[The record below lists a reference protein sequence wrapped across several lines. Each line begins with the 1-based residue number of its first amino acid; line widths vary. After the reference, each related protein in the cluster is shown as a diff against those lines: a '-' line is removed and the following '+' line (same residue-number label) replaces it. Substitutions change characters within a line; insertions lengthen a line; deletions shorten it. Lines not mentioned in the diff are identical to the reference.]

1 MNQFD
6 VIGLVY
12 CPMLSKRVYAKVK
25 DAENNGV
32 FLVAAARLRKIKERE
47 VSPGEP
53 HEVAGIWFFDNGRI
67 GGSLM
72 HVQDCRQFF
81 DATEKNADL
90 LNQLHQRS
98 PENGFEPS
106 GQYENLIGHYDNW
119 RIVP

>member
-12 CPMLSKRVYAKVK
+12 CPMLSKRVYAKAK
-25 DAENNGV
+25 DHENNGL
-32 FLVAAARLRKIKERE
+32 FLIAADRLRKIKERDL
-47 VSPGEP
+47 PAGEQR
-53 HEVAGIWFFDNGRI
+53 EVAGIWFSDNGRI

-81 DATEKNADL
+81 DATAKNADL
-90 LNQLHQRS
+90 LNQLHERS
-98 PENGFEPS
+98 PENGFEDS
-106 GQYENLIGHYDNW
+106 RQYEDLIGHYDNW